1 MAGRGN
7 RSQGTPAADV
17 LLIPLKEKS
26 YKGTDL
32 DTILSVNSKE
42 GATDGVEMLETLSKD
57 FHRMKEAFKKRI
69 ITEMTKDDAWT
80 KGFSAIKDAEVSSWL
95 NGIQKQEFMRK

>member
-17 LLIPLKEKS
+17 LLIQSKETLF
-26 YKGTDL
+26 KGTDL
-32 DTILSVNSKE
+32 DSILNVNSKE
-42 GATDGVEMLETLSKD
+42 GATDSVEMLEILSKD

-69 ITEMTKDDAWT
+69 IAEMTKDDAWT
-80 KGFSAIKDAEVSSWL
+80 KGFNAIKDAEVTSWL
-95 NGIQKQEFMRK
+95 NGIQNKI

>member
-17 LLIPLKEKS
+17 LLIQSKETLF
-26 YKGTDL
+26 KGTDL
-32 DTILSVNSKE
+32 DSILNVNSKE
-42 GATDGVEMLETLSKD
+42 GATDGVEMLEILSRD
-57 FHRMKEAFKKRI
+57 FHKMTEAFKKQI
-69 ITEMTKDDAWT
+69 IAEMTKDDAWT

>member
-1 MAGRGN
+1 M
-7 RSQGTPAADV
+7 
-17 LLIPLKEKS
+17 
-26 YKGTDL
+26 

-69 ITEMTKDDAWT
+69 IAEMTNDDAWT
-80 KGFSAIKDAEVSSWL
+80 KGFSAIKDAEVSGWL

>member
-17 LLIPLKEKS
+17 LLIPSKEKS
-26 YKGTDL
+26 FKGTDL
-32 DTILSVNSKE
+32 DTILNVNSRE
-42 GATDGVEMLETLSKD
+42 GATDGVEMLEILSKD
-57 FHRMKEAFKKRI
+57 FLKMTEAFKKRI

-95 NGIQKQEFMRK
+95 NGIQKQHLMK